1 MPPGVYMAWC
11 GVIPSFLQQL
21 SFNLH
26 HRTAMAAA
34 AVPRSRG
41 VAGGLYFLFTLMC
54 LVCLT
59 SSLMDKDELA
69 DIKERNQINQ
79 QILEKL
85 KAQKDIFLETVSENM
100 RCISSVM
107 TYLKE
112 TGEESQDFLT
122 LVRNMENL
130 KTFVDEQNKKWDAE
144 IEKTEWELKTMGKII
159 KVLETY
165 HAEL

>member
-1 MPPGVYMAWC
+1 
-11 GVIPSFLQQL
+11 
-21 SFNLH
+21 
-26 HRTAMAAA
+26 MAAA

-54 LVCLT
+54 LVCLA
-59 SSLMDKDELA
+59 SSLIDKDKLA
-69 DIKERNQINQ
+69 DIKESNQKIQ
-79 QILEKL
+79 QKLDEL

-100 RCISSVM
+100 RDISSVM

-112 TGEESQDFLT
+112 TGEESEDFLT
-122 LVRNMENL
+122 LERKMENL

-144 IEKTEWELKTMGKII
+144 IEKTERELRTMGKII
-159 KVLETY
+159 KALETY